1 MCHTVASMIRFSL
14 SSFFSLLYFVLF
26 IHTLEGEV
34 AGTEGRCEGM
44 WPGGIGMQDVKDKE

>member
-26 IHTLEGEV
+26 IHILEGELQGQRADV
-34 AGTEGRCEGM
+34 REWG
-44 WPGGIGMQDVKDKE
+44 PGGIGMQDVKDKE